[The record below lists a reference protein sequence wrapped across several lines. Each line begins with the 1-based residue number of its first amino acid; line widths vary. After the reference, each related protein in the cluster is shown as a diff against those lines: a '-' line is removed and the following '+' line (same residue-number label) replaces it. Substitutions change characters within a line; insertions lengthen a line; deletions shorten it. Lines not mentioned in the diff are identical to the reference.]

1 MALSMTHQIGS
12 LVGTPVPSE
21 SATGETTNTT
31 AAVSAASVWKSPAT
45 SLRCT
50 ASRSEV
56 AATEGLSPPL
66 SPRGMRPDLSVA
78 CQAFETEVVEKEH
91 GEVRKGK
98 TKGKGGVPVY
108 VMMPLDSV
116 TMGHGVNRKKAVN
129 AAMAALRSAGVEGVM
144 MDVWWGLV
152 EREKPGEYNW
162 GGYVELMEM
171 AKKHGLKV
179 QAVMS
184 FHQCGGNVGDSCT

>member
-1 MALSMTHQIGS
+1 MTNQIGS
-12 LVGTPVPSE
+12 LA
-21 SATGETTNTT
+21 SAAAAAMDSSFNTGDSP
-31 AAVSAASVWKSPAT
+31 AAVVLKSPAASVKCKAV
-45 SLRCT
+45 R
-50 ASRSEV
+50 ADGV
-56 AATEGLSPPL
+56 EGLSPPMTPCM
-66 SPRGMRPDLSVA
+66 SPVGRSVRADLSAVCKALATDVEVA
-78 CQAFETEVVEKEH
+78 EEKAYAEGGKQ
-91 GEVRKGK
+91 GEGS
-98 TKGKGGVPVY
+98 GVPVF

-116 TMGHGVNRKKAVN
+116 TAGNTVNRKKAVN
-129 AAMAALRSAGVEGVM
+129 AAMAALKSAGVEGVM

-179 QAVMS
+179 QTVMS